1 MCNVCGKQFA
11 FGQQLRVHKAVHT
24 GERNFLC
31 SDCGSSFGSQST
43 LIDHRKRKHLNH
55 FPHKCSQCPKQFF
68 TRQELDAHIRTHTGE
83 KPYLCKA
90 CNKRFSRI
98 HHLKRHTETVH
109 AEKDLNRSAIDE
121 EELEKMEKTET
132 HIEVSEDGQ
141 IITTKEVAEF
151 YVVEKTSDVL
161 CNH

>member
-1 MCNVCGKQFA
+1 M
-11 FGQQLRVHKAVHT
+11 
-24 GERNFLC
+24 
-31 SDCGSSFGSQST
+31 
-43 LIDHRKRKHLNH
+43 NH

-109 AEKDLNRSAIDE
+109 SEKDLNRSTIDE
-121 EELEKMEKTET
+121 EELDKMEKTET
-132 HIEVSEDGQ
+132 HIEVIKAVLFSLGQHNTVLFQVSEDGQ
-141 IITTKEVAEF
+141 IITTKEVAQF
-151 YVVEKTSDVL
+151 YMVEKT
-161 CNH
+161 